1 MTDATFAERLERSG
15 VVPVIEIADAEAA
28 PALATALAAGGLDVI
43 EITLRTPAALDAI
56 AAIARECTDVLLG
69 AGTLLTAE
77 AVTGAVTAGATFG
90 VSPGFD
96 PDVSAAARDAAL
108 PYVPGVATPSEVQAA
123 LRAGHTLLKLFPA
136 EVSGGRAAVRA
147 LAGPFAPL
155 GVRFMPTG
163 GIRESDL
170 AGYLSE
176 AAVVAVGGSWLA
188 PAADVAAGRWDVI
201 TERARAARAVVD
213 SARVPA

>member
-1 MTDATFAERLERSG
+1 MTDTAFVERLARSG
-15 VVPVIEIADAEAA
+15 VVPVIELADAEQA

-56 AAIARECTDVLLG
+56 AAIALECTDVLLG
-69 AGTLLTAE
+69 AGTLLTPEGVAD
-77 AVTGAVTAGATFG
+77 AVSAGARFG

-96 PDVSAAARDAAL
+96 PAVSAAARDAGL

-147 LAGPFAPL
+147 LGGPFAAL

-163 GIRESDL
+163 GIREPDL
-170 AGYLSE
+170 EGYLSE

-188 PAADVAAGRWDVI
+188 PAADVAAGRWDAI

-213 SARVPA
+213 GARATA